1 MKKIILIIL
10 LLLSLSAKAQQTDV
24 LYIPGQ
30 SSLVTSY
37 NFRQIGWYVGGTYI
51 TTNPQPFIYTTPRVI
66 INRAG
71 LTYVNEKNTFSI
83 MGGGFIIQNSLNVEI
98 IPDIWLKIYP
108 IRMIKKDK
116 SSMDFSLGLNYSDGF
131 GYGIG
136 LSIPFSS
143 IYNR

>member
-1 MKKIILIIL
+1 MKKIILIVTI
-10 LLLSLSAKAQQTDV
+10 LLSLSSNAQQTDI
-24 LYIPGQ
+24 LFTPNQ

-83 MGGGFIIQNSLNVEI
+83 MGGGFITHNALNIEI

-116 SSMDFSLGLNYSDGF
+116 SSMDFSFGLNYSNGF

>member
-1 MKKIILIIL
+1 MKSLMTAIL
-10 LLLSLSAKAQQTDV
+10 LFLSVIVNAQQTDV
-24 LYIPGQ
+24 MYVPNQ
-30 SSLVTSY
+30 KTLVCSY
-37 NFRQIGWYVGGTYI
+37 NFKQIGWYIGGTYI
-51 TTNPQPFIYTTPRVI
+51 TTNPQPFIYTTPSVI

-71 LTYVNEKNTFSI
+71 LTYVNEKNTFSL
-83 MGGGFIIQNSLNVEI
+83 MGGGFIKYNVVNIEV

-116 SSMDFSLGLNYSDGF
+116 SRMDFSLGLNYSDGF

>member
-1 MKKIILIIL
+1 
-10 LLLSLSAKAQQTDV
+10 
-24 LYIPGQ
+24 
-30 SSLVTSY
+30 
-37 NFRQIGWYVGGTYI
+37 
-51 TTNPQPFIYTTPRVI
+51 
-66 INRAG
+66 
-71 LTYVNEKNTFSI
+71 
-83 MGGGFIIQNSLNVEI
+83 MGGGFVKYNIVNVEI

-116 SSMDFSLGLNYSDGF
+116 SSVDFLLGLNYSDGF